1 MFLVRI
7 FAFVLSLMIV
17 FVASTLIFGGYR
29 KVSNKVDRWISTHDF
44 FEHLDY
50 SVSVDRFLLNRLTG
64 VLIFIGSSYIII
76 YYLFY
81 SVLSGWPADASKAFS
96 VIFGLTGIFIGVG
109 LIIRPETIR
118 KINDKL
124 SCRVSTERLF
134 RRLDNIK
141 NIDGWVYRHNILVG
155 ILLLLACLF
164 INLRLWLAF

>member
-17 FVASTLIFGGYR
+17 FVALLLIFGRYR
-29 KVSNKVDRWISTHDF
+29 EVSNKVDRWISINGF
-44 FEHLDY
+44 FERLD
-50 SVSVDRFLLNRLTG
+50 SSISVDRFLLNRLTG

-81 SVLSGWPADASKAFS
+81 SVLSGWPAHALKAFS

-109 LIIRPETIR
+109 LIMRAEIIR

-124 SCRVSTERLF
+124 SFWVSTERLF
-134 RRLDNIK
+134 RPLDNIEK
-141 NIDGWVYRHNILVG
+141 IDGWFYRHNILAG
-155 ILLLLACLF
+155 ILLLLAFLF
-164 INLRLWLAF
+164 INLRLWLI